1 MMAGGGLQMAE
12 VFRTAACLA
21 VGSELLGDRRLDS
34 NSLTITRALARYGV
48 EMREKRVVGDS
59 VEQVASAII
68 ELLAGHDVVI
78 LTGGLGP
85 TADDV
90 TREAV
95 SMALAR
101 PLEHVDEVEGWI
113 RTRYREFKR
122 AMPEA
127 CLQMAKVVDGS
138 NPLRNFR
145 GTAPGLLCQN
155 EGRVLAAFPG
165 VPWEME
171 EMLERDL
178 LPLVAAANAD
188 RIRLQRTL
196 LLGGVVESEIE
207 DRIRHLYDRFGRHN
221 VSILAS
227 YGLLRL
233 VFTAAGTE
241 AEARL
246 RLDEMEWAFR
256 EILGGDVAGVDVHGL
271 AEIALNQLRE
281 GGQTLATAESCTGG
295 LLSAEITD
303 VGGASAV
310 FLGGVISYSND
321 VKQGQLGV
329 DEALLIEH
337 GAVSEPVALAMAR
350 GVRELLGTD
359 WGVGITGIA
368 GPTGGTEE
376 KPIGLVHWAV
386 TGPGGAW
393 ARHSIFPGDRSVVR
407 RWSVN
412 AALDLL
418 RRRISG

>member
-1 MMAGGGLQMAE
+1 
-12 VFRTAACLA
+12 
-21 VGSELLGDRRLDS
+21 
-34 NSLTITRALARYGV
+34 
-48 EMREKRVVGDS
+48 
-59 VEQVASAII
+59 
-68 ELLAGHDVVI
+68 
-78 LTGGLGP
+78 
-85 TADDV
+85 
-90 TREAV
+90 
-95 SMALAR
+95 
-101 PLEHVDEVEGWI
+101 
-113 RTRYREFKR
+113 
-122 AMPEA
+122 
-127 CLQMAKVVDGS
+127 
-138 NPLRNFR
+138 
-145 GTAPGLLCQN
+145 
-155 EGRVLAAFPG
+155 
-165 VPWEME
+165 
-171 EMLERDL
+171 
-178 LPLVAAANAD
+178 
-188 RIRLQRTL
+188 
-196 LLGGVVESEIE
+196 
-207 DRIRHLYDRFGRHN
+207 
-221 VSILAS
+221 
-227 YGLLRL
+227 
-233 VFTAAGTE
+233 
-241 AEARL
+241 
-246 RLDEMEWAFR
+246 MEWAFR

-350 GVRELLGTD
+350 GVRGLLGTD

>member
-1 MMAGGGLQMAE
+1 MAE

-350 GVRELLGTD
+350 GVRGLLGTD